1 MNRRFSPL
9 IATLILVASPAA
21 ALAQTGAPQPAAEAA
36 ARTLVVTGTG
46 EARATP
52 DVAMTSF
59 TVLRSAE
66 TAREALDAANAAMR
80 EVTSGMRA
88 LGVAD
93 RDLQTSGFS
102 INPQYRYDNQND
114 GTQKPPEIVAYE
126 VRNSLTVRVRD
137 IAKLGEIL
145 DRAVTLG
152 VNQGGEISFDVAEPQ
167 EARNAARQEAVS
179 DAMATAKVLAEAAG
193 VTLGPVR
200 EISESGSQMPPQ
212 PMGRSMKMMA
222 AEAAPSVPVE
232 TGENSFNAS
241 VRMVFSIAD

>member
-9 IATLILVASPAA
+9 IATLILVVSPAA

-59 TVLRSAE
+59 T
-66 TAREALDAANAAMR
+66 AMR

-137 IAKLGEIL
+137 IGKLGEIL

-167 EARNAARQEAVS
+167 AARNAARQEAVS

-232 TGENSFNAS
+232 TGENNFNAS